1 MCDVTI
7 HPTALVEANVSLG
20 PGTQVWDNVHIR
32 HGASLGRDCIVGE
45 KSYIAY
51 DVCIGNYVKLN
62 ANVYICAMVTVE
74 DYVMISAG
82 TVFTNDKFP
91 RAFPPDLSGLAS
103 SDPNEETLPTLV
115 KQGATIGANATI
127 GCGIEIGRYA
137 MVGMGSVVTKSVPD
151 YGLVFGNPARLQGYV
166 CVCGPLLGN
175 RDVFRND
182 GTAQCH
188 RCGRHY
194 HLDGNQIVE
203 TALAQQSTF

>member
-1 MCDVTI
+1 MSEVMI
-7 HPTALVEANVSLG
+7 HPTALVEANVVLG
-20 PGTQVWDNVHIR
+20 QGTKIWDNVHIR
-32 HGASLGRDCIVGE
+32 HGASLGKDCIVGE

-51 DVCIGNYVKLN
+51 DVRIGNYVKLN

-115 KQGATIGANATI
+115 RHGATIGANATI

-151 YGLVFGNPARLQGYV
+151 YALVFGNPARVQGYV
-166 CVCGPLLGN
+166 CVCGPLLGKT
-175 RDVFRND
+175 DVIEEER
-182 GTAQCH
+182 AASCH

-194 HLDGNQIVE
+194 QFAGNRLIELV
-203 TALAQQSTF
+203 LAMQPA

>member
-1 MCDVTI
+1 VSDVMI
-7 HPTALVEANVSLG
+7 HPTALVEANVSFG
-20 PGTQVWDNVHIR
+20 PGCKIWDNVHIR
-32 HGASLGRDCIVGE
+32 HGAVLGKDCIVGE

-51 DVCIGNYVKLN
+51 DVRIGDYVKLN

-115 KQGATIGANATI
+115 REGATIGANATI

-137 MVGMGSVVTKSVPD
+137 MVGMGAVVTKSVPD
-151 YGLVFGNPARLQGYV
+151 HGLVFGNPARLQGWV
-166 CVCGPLLGN
+166 CTCGPMLG
-175 RDVFRND
+175 RQDVFEGN

-188 RCGRHY
+188 RCGRQYTMDAGHV
-194 HLDGNQIVE
+194 VE
-203 TALAQQSTF
+203 MALASPRTS

>member
-1 MCDVTI
+1 MSDVMI
-7 HPTALVEANVSLG
+7 HPTALVEAHVSLG
-20 PGTQVWDNVHIR
+20 PGTRVWDNVHIR
-32 HGASLGRDCIVGE
+32 HGASLGTDCIVGE

-51 DVCIGNYVKLN
+51 DVRIGNYVKLN

-115 KQGATIGANATI
+115 RQGATIGANATI

-151 YGLVFGNPARLQGYV
+151 YALVFGNPARVQGYV
-166 CVCGPLLGN
+166 CVCGPMLGKKEEIE
-175 RDVFRND
+175 RH
-182 GTAQCH
+182 GTSACH
-188 RCGRHY
+188 RCGRQY
-194 HLDGNQIVE
+194 QFTGNRLVE
-203 TALAQQSTF
+203 MVLANQLA

>member
-1 MCDVTI
+1 MSDVMI

-20 PGTQVWDNVHIR
+20 SGTKVWDNVHIR

-51 DVCIGNYVKLN
+51 DVRIGNYVKLN

-115 KQGATIGANATI
+115 RQGATIGANATI

-137 MVGMGSVVTKSVPD
+137 MIGMGSVVTKSVPD

-175 RDVFRND
+175 KVVFLEK
-182 GTAQCH
+182 GAVQCH
-188 RCGRHY
+188 RCGRQY
-194 HLDGNQIVE
+194 SLDGNQVVE
-203 TALAQQSTF
+203 MVLAQQRTS

>member
-175 RDVFRND
+175 RDVFGNY